1 MFGPGTGERCFV
13 RVDRARLHRPGRWRM
28 FAANVIRRD
37 AMKMKLVALT
47 RPLPGREAEYHA
59 WYDATHLPELV
70 TMFGMAGAQRYK
82 LATRLMGSDE
92 NEFLAIYDIEADDPA
107 AFLAT
112 FGAAAQ
118 SGKLTMSDAQD
129 FASCYTALF
138 TEHGER
144 VVPG

>member
-1 MFGPGTGERCFV
+1 
-13 RVDRARLHRPGRWRM
+13 
-28 FAANVIRRD
+28 
-37 AMKMKLVALT
+37 MKLKLIALT
-47 RPLPGREAEYHA
+47 RPQPGREAEYHE
-59 WYDATHLPELV
+59 WYDNTHLPELV
-70 TMFGMAGAQRYK
+70 NTFGLAGAQRYK
-82 LATRLMGSDE
+82 RAARLMGSDE
-92 NEFLAIYDIEADDPA
+92 NEFLAIYDIEADDPG

-129 FASCYTALF
+129 MGSCYTALF